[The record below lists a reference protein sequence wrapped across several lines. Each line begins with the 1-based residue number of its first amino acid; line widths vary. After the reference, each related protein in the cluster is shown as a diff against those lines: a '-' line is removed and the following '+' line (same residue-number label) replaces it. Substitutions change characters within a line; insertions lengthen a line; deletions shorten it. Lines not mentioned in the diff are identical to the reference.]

1 MIRLSFGESRTSW
14 ACMLSFMKLGVEA
27 VIGRRNQ
34 LEQIPARV
42 YRRKAFKPY
51 NLFLLIH
58 VTTLL

>member
-1 MIRLSFGESRTSW
+1 
-14 ACMLSFMKLGVEA
+14 MLSFMKLGVEA